1 MKTLNRKYKYVN
13 RSYLIPNISI
23 MEILTAIYL
32 VTILLYCN
40 SSEAA
45 LIVNRSIITFD
56 SLTQNREDV
65 VVINSSIEDNL
76 YLKVEPFV
84 VLNPGTNQQELA
96 PLVVDD
102 NSEFLVTPNRLITPP
117 EGRNLVRFLNLKTNG
132 DKERIYRVNIVPVT
146 PPLELQSTNPDSVIS
161 ALEIVVAYQVLV
173 IIPPTNPH
181 AEVTMER
188 NEQVVIFSN
197 TGNSNYLL
205 TDGEQCNP
213 ANPEECVSLE
223 DHRVYSGNVWTNDL
237 PFDGPFTY
245 KVRTI
250 NGITVEYFD

>member
-1 MKTLNRKYKYVN
+1 MNKSIDPKVSRKKTFLNVKV
-13 RSYLIPNISI
+13 SIVELLTALYLIAV
-23 MEILTAIYL
+23 ILH
-32 VTILLYCN
+32 
-40 SSEAA
+40 SSSVEAA

-56 SLTQNREDV
+56 NPAQSREDV
-65 VVINSSIEDNL
+65 VVLNSSLEDNL

-84 VLNPGTNQQELA
+84 VLNPGTNEQELT
-96 PLVVDD
+96 PLVVGD
-102 NSEFLVTPNRLITPP
+102 NPEFLVTPNRLITPP
-117 EGRNLVRFLNLKTNG
+117 EGRNLVRILNLNTNG
-132 DKERIYRVNIVPVT
+132 DKERIYRVNVVPVT
-146 PPLELQSTNPDSVIS
+146 PPVELQATDPDSVIS
-161 ALEIVVAYQVLV
+161 ALEIVVAYQILI

-188 NEQVVIFSN
+188 NGQLMIFRN

-223 DHRVYSGNVWTNDL
+223 DHRVYPGNVWTKDL

-245 KVRTI
+245 KVRTKDGLTI
-250 NGITVEYFD
+250 EYFD

>member
-1 MKTLNRKYKYVN
+1 MNNSNKKHKYVN
-13 RSYLIPNISI
+13 RTYLIPNIFI
-23 MEILTAIYL
+23 AEIFTAIYL

-56 SLTQNREDV
+56 NPAQSREDV
-65 VVINSSIEDNL
+65 VVLNSSLEDNL

-84 VLNPGTNQQELA
+84 VLNPGTNEQELT
-96 PLVVDD
+96 PLVVGD
-102 NSEFLVTPNRLITPP
+102 NPEFLVTPNRLITPP
-117 EGRNLVRFLNLKTNG
+117 EGRNLVRFLNLNTNG
-132 DKERIYRVNIVPVT
+132 DKERIYRVNVVPVT
-146 PPLELQSTNPDSVIS
+146 PPVELQATDPDSVIS
-161 ALEIVVAYQVLV
+161 ALEIVVAYQILI

-188 NEQVVIFSN
+188 NGQLMIFRN
-197 TGNSNYLL
+197 PGNSNYLL

-213 ANPEECVSLE
+213 ANPEECIRLE
-223 DHRVYSGNVWTNDL
+223 DHRVYPGNIWTKDL

-245 KVRTI
+245 KVRTKDGLTI
-250 NGITVEYFD
+250 EYFD